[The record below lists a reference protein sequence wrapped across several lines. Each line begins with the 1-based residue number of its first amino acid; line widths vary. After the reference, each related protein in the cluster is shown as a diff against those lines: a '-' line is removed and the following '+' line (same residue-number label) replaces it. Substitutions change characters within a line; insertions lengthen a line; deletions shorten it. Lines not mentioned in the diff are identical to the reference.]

1 IFMCTG
7 VVGMLWYLAGIGD
20 ALQFRER
27 LQGSAD
33 AVAFSSAVLHA
44 RGMNLIVMLNMIMA
58 CILAIR
64 VIMKMIIA
72 ALVIV
77 GTILAAIL
85 PTMGLGLAL
94 LKGAETIN
102 GFENSSRP
110 VIDQTLRALS
120 AVQTGIKYVVPP
132 ASIIGARQ
140 VGERYR
146 PVQEDTVAM
155 GFHMISSGLPVENSS
170 TGRLCEMAGEA
181 VGTLLAK
188 MLPGALAS

>member
-1 IFMCTG
+1 RELPMTTHSSRMEHLKQDDGGAIVVMGIFMCTG

-20 ALQFRER
+20 AIQFRER

-58 CILAIR
+58 CVLAIR

-77 GTILAAIL
+77 GAILTAIWPTTWLGTILL
-85 PTMGLGLAL
+85 N
-94 LKGAETIN
+94 GANTIN
-102 GFENSSRP
+102 GYEQSSRQ

-132 ASIIGARQ
+132 A
-140 VGERYR
+140 
-146 PVQEDTVAM
+146 
-155 GFHMISSGLPVENSS
+155 
-170 TGRLCEMAGEA
+170 
-181 VGTLLAK
+181 
-188 MLPGALAS
+188 